1 MNLKEIIEEDFD
13 VISFSL
19 WLIVTLLIVVF
30 SLSCIGIVSATYTID
45 VNATE
50 NSLNYQFNPEL
61 NENISVFFDNKEI
74 MYPVKSELFMSDL
87 KSETGYTLVL
97 NNPETGFYQH
107 NISYTAEETG
117 EFYTEFGIIGLFIL
131 ICFILYLS
139 VKIPY
144 ISYVAIT
151 LSGAGFIYIVKSG
164 VNQFTAI
171 IFALLIITS
180 ILITGKKED

>member
-1 MNLKEIIEEDFD
+1 MNLKEIIEEDFNI
-13 VISFSL
+13 VSFATG
-19 WLIVTLLIVVF
+19 LIVTLLIVVF
-30 SLSCIGIVSATYTID
+30 SLTCLGVVSATYTIG

-74 MYPVKSELFMSDL
+74 MYPVKSELFMTDL
-87 KSETGYTLVL
+87 KPETGYTLVL

-107 NISYTAEETG
+107 NISYTAEEIEG
-117 EFYTEFGIIGLFIL
+117 EFYTEFGIIGLFLL

-144 ISYVAIT
+144 ISYVAIA

-180 ILITGKKED
+180 ILITGKKE